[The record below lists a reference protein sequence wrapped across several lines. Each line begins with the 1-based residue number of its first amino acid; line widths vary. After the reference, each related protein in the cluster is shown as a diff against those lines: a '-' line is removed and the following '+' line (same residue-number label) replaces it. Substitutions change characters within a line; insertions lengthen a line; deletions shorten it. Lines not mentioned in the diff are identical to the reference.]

1 MYFDPY
7 QVLGVS
13 PNASEDD
20 IKKAY
25 RTLSRRY
32 HPDAN
37 VNNPNKKQAEEK
49 FKQVQQAYDEI
60 MKRKKQGDS
69 GYDDPFSGFGGSSY
83 SRQSNTYQGNSVE
96 FQAVNNYINAR
107 HFEEALNVLNRMESS
122 CRNAYWYFLRGVANS
137 GLGNTANAMEDAKMA
152 TTLEP
157 NNMQYRSFYLQLQ
170 NHGSFYNDFGNS
182 YGRSNIMDADCCPA
196 LCLISLCC
204 PCNGPC

>member
-13 PNASEDD
+13 QNASDD
-20 IKKAY
+20 EIKKAY

-37 VNNPNKKQAEEK
+37 VNNPNKAQAEER

-60 MKRKKQGDS
+60 MKRRKQGS
-69 GYDDPFSGFGGSSY
+69 SSSYDDPFASY
-83 SRQSNTYQGNSVE
+83 RSQYQSQSNTPLE
-96 FQAVNNYINAR
+96 FQAAQNYINAG

-122 CRNAYWYFLRGVANS
+122 YRNGMWYYLRAVANAS
-137 GLGNTANAMEDAKMA
+137 LGNTANAMEDARMA

-157 NNMQYRSFYLQLQ
+157 NNMQYRSFYLRLQ
-170 NHGSFYNDFGNS
+170 NHGSAYSDFGQS
-182 YGRSNIMDADCCPA
+182 YGRSDVMGNDCMES
-196 LCLISLCC
+196 LCRTLCCISLCC